1 MKIDLHLVLHL
12 NNSCVRD
19 TFTFQLFRDY
29 SVISAVLMVQCV
41 VEDGKSEHR
50 VCIFKNIVLWEGQLL
65 WLTVSWSM
73 YSYASPVST
82 FQKVIKASL

>member
-65 WLTVSWSM
+65 YVANGELVHVLVRKPCVSFAESH
-73 YSYASPVST
+73 
-82 FQKVIKASL
+82 QG